1 MHKDELKQRVLAAY
15 DGVADQVLVV
25 DDETYLSQA
34 LLQAAVADAV
44 FPEGVSDEASYA
56 KVVKWAAQVAAHHDF
71 VASVTLTP
79 PRVPF
84 GQAGL
89 YWQRAQQPPTEEP
102 PLPQLTESLVASVIA
117 QMTPRR
123 SRTMPEQTLVR
134 ADVIAAVADLV
145 LGSGHSAE
153 KRADL
158 AEAVDRHM
166 ARWAGHVTG
175 ASTNGMCTVS
185 RCPVTAYAAEKAL
198 VALLTAGN
206 TVFTL
211 HQLLAEA
218 AKAAYGI
225 GNPYRTYGREDVPWV
240 QALKEIVLRAVAA
253 TGYQA
258 ETDDLFAPQLLA
270 LPDDLNAHIEQVLNT
285 AAPYDYT
292 WRSSNKR
299 VLIAA
304 DIEQAIRQRIEDPVS
319 DYHWQQQLQPLLTQ
333 ALATR
338 GFKTQTRQINSDNL
352 TPRPPQTESR
362 WISVYERAVSESVPT
377 EHTICLGD
385 PKTMPS
391 VWAPIAVIDDSTRE
405 LVCLRLVGPLQA
417 VKANWTKVIGGSSSS
432 YRLFNVTLRG
442 RKAVDF
448 TIIKATL
455 PIGWADWIIL
465 HKQAGSATAQPE
477 QPVYVLDGD
486 NSDDD
491 TAIVPARF
499 FPLLNRTVGTPL
511 QPHWATYLWR
521 TGIAANLIQPAA
533 DHAVGLHAWRVD
545 VAADE
550 AWDEIIS
557 DGLRHG
563 HIVMRDADGNP
574 VAANAA
580 SDIISRYTVDDA
592 LEDGA
597 LTPTWQPDNPLNDIG
612 HEPFPTGHGRDD
624 ARRGRDGRDHRP
636 AHLPET
642 ACRL

>member
-1 MHKDELKQRVLAAY
+1 M
-15 DGVADQVLVV
+15 
-25 DDETYLSQA
+25 QA
-34 LLQAAVADAV
+34 L
-44 FPEGVSDEASYA
+44 
-56 KVVKWAAQVAAHHDF
+56 
-71 VASVTLTP
+71 T
-79 PRVPF
+79 
-84 GQAGL
+84 
-89 YWQRAQQPPTEEP
+89 
-102 PLPQLTESLVASVIA
+102 
-117 QMTPRR
+117 
-123 SRTMPEQTLVR
+123 
-134 ADVIAAVADLV
+134 
-145 LGSGHSAE
+145 
-153 KRADL
+153 
-158 AEAVDRHM
+158 
-166 ARWAGHVTG
+166 
-175 ASTNGMCTVS
+175 
-185 RCPVTAYAAEKAL
+185 
-198 VALLTAGN
+198 
-206 TVFTL
+206 
-211 HQLLAEA
+211 
-218 AKAAYGI
+218 
-225 GNPYRTYGREDVPWV
+225 
-240 QALKEIVLRAVAA
+240 EIVLRAVAA

-292 WRSSNKR
+292 WRGNNKR

-304 DIEQAIRQRIEDPVS
+304 DIEQAIKQQIDKPGLRLSLAATAATTADPGIGDAWFQDPDAANQR
-319 DYHWQQQLQPLLTQ
+319 
-333 ALATR
+333 
-338 GFKTQTRQINSDNL
+338 DNL

-362 WISVYERAVSESVPT
+362 WISVYEHAVSESVPT

-563 HIVMRDADGNP
+563 HIVMRDAAGNP

-580 SDIISRYTVDDA
+580 SDLISRYTVDDA

-597 LTPTWQPDNPLNDIG
+597 LTPTWSPDNPLNDSWPK
-612 HEPFPTGHGRDD
+612 PFPTGHGRDD

-636 AHLPET
+636 ADLLET
-642 ACRL
+642 ACSM